1 MTGDEGRRGILLVDD
16 NAMDVELTLEAFA
29 EVGLADQV
37 EVVRSG
43 SEAISYLLALVG
55 QPSTDPGTP
64 LPEVVLL
71 DLKMPGVDG
80 FEVLRLIKSTPGLR
94 RTPVVVLTSS
104 REVRDLATS
113 YDLGA
118 NSYLVKPVAYA
129 GFLDVVRQFGAY
141 WLRHNVAPPTVD
153 VRQGSAFALGEPSWS
168 AAGPRPGT
176 GVSR

>member
-118 NSYLVKPVAYA
+118 NSYLVKPISID
-129 GFLDVVRQFGAY
+129 GFLSTVRLVRDY
-141 WLRHNVAPPTVD
+141 WLALDVGPPPVDRVPIVA
-153 VRQGSAFALGEPSWS
+153 Q
-168 AAGPRPGT
+168 
-176 GVSR
+176 